1 MISSINKK
9 LALRVVSG
17 LVLKGE
23 GETVSEIVERSVLQ
37 ALELKDE
44 EIRKVRDRLEDD
56 VLHVFI
62 DAKNKQF
69 VNWEYYEKNGHH
81 LDRCVCTTV
90 ANEIDNLRPQVLDI
104 ITNQFNK
111 LT

>member
-1 MISSINKK
+1 MISLFNKE
-9 LALRVVSG
+9 LAQKIVNG

-44 EIRKVRDRLEDD
+44 EIRKRRDKLEDD

-69 VNWEYYEKNGHH
+69 VNWEYYDKNGHH
-81 LDRCVCTTV
+81 LDKCVCTAV
-90 ANEIDNLRPQVLDI
+90 ANEIDNLRPQVFGI

>member
-9 LALRVVSG
+9 LAQKIANS

-44 EIRKVRDRLEDD
+44 EIRKRRDKLEDD

-69 VNWEYYEKNGHH
+69 VNWEYYDKNGHH
-81 LDRCVCTTV
+81 LDKCACTAV
-90 ANEIDNLRPQVLDI
+90 ANEIDNLRPRVFDI
-104 ITNQFNK
+104 INYQFNQ
-111 LT
+111 LA

>member
-1 MISSINKK
+1 MISLFNKE
-9 LALRVVSG
+9 LAQKIANS

-44 EIRKVRDRLEDD
+44 EIRKVRDKLEDD

-69 VNWEYYEKNGHH
+69 VNWEYYEKNGHY
-81 LDRCVCTTV
+81 LDKCVCTTV
-90 ANEIDNLRPQVLDI
+90 ANEIDNLRPQVFSI